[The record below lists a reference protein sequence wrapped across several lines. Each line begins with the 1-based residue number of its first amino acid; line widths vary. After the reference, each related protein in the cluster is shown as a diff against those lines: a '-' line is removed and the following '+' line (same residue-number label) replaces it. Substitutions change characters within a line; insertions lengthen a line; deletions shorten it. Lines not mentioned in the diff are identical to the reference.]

1 MAQIA
6 ITSSEVQG
14 VFDDMVNDVDSSRL
28 DDYFIQTSDITKDN
42 LYEMAFAH
50 KLIITVEYVYINI
63 VKFKFNSLLN

>member
-6 ITSSEVQG
+6 ITSSQVEG

-28 DDYFIQTSDITKDN
+28 NDYFIQTSDITKDN
-42 LYEMAFAH
+42 LYEMAFAK
-50 KLIITVEYVYINI
+50 KLIITVDSVYINI